1 MTLDPLWIG
10 IGSACLLIV
19 LLASGVFVAVALAIS
34 GVLGIIA
41 IIGFHPAMTL
51 LATTFF
57 SYGTSYAF
65 IVIPLFV
72 AMGLLAAESE
82 ISKDS
87 YDTLAKWFGPIR
99 GGLGLATVGACTIFG
114 TLTGSSIVT
123 SVVFARISAPEMIRH
138 GYDPKITNGLVAA
151 AGSIG
156 MLIPPSVLVVFY
168 ALLTEESV
176 GQLLMGGVGAGL
188 VLAFC
193 VGGAFVLLITLRS
206 SSRTPAKEIKTT
218 WKERFA
224 SLPKLWPAFTVAA
237 VVIGG
242 IYGGI
247 FTVVEAAGMGT
258 FILFLLF
265 VISKRFSRGTW
276 SALAACLRESLSLTV
291 MVLFILVSAQ
301 VFGRLLVLSGL
312 GRVMTDFLVH
322 ANLTVVQ
329 FLVGVTVLYIMLGC
343 LIDGWSILAITV
355 PVLMPVV
362 RSMGIDPVWFG
373 ILLVVGTQIGTITP
387 PVGLTVYAVKG
398 VAGPDVSLEDI
409 FRGVAPFFVAL
420 LIAQAILI
428 AFPSIVTWI
437 PNSIWK

>member
-1 MTLDPLWIG
+1 
-10 IGSACLLIV
+10 
-19 LLASGVFVAVALAIS
+19 VALAIS

-41 IIGFHPAMTL
+41 IIGFDPAMTL

-123 SVVFARISAPEMIRH
+123 SVVFARISGPEMIRH

-193 VGGAFVLLITLRS
+193 VGGAFVILVTLRS
-206 SSRTPAKEIKTT
+206 PSKTPAREIKTT

-224 SLPKLWPAFTVAA
+224 SLPKLWPALTVAA

-265 VISKRFSRGTW
+265 VITKRFSRGTW
-276 SALAACLRESLSLTV
+276 LALAACLRESLSLTV

-312 GRVMTDFLVH
+312 GRIMTDLLVH

-329 FLVGVTVLYIMLGC
+329 FLIGVTVLYIMLGC

-362 RSMGIDPVWFG
+362 RSMGIDPIWFG

-398 VAGPDVSLEDI
+398 VAGPEVSLEDI
-409 FRGVAPFFVAL
+409 FRGVTPFFVAL
-420 LIAQAILI
+420 LVAQAILI

-437 PNSIWK
+437 PYSIWK